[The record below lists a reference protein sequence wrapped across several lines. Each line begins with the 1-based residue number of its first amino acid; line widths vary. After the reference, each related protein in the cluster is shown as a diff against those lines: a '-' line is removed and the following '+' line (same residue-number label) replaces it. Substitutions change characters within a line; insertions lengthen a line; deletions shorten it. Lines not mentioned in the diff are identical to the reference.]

1 MVLEILSLSEA
12 EISAFKLSMVVG
24 FWSVFLSLPFGVFFG
39 WLLARYDFTGKS
51 ILDGFLHLPLVVPPV
66 VTGYLLLIIFGRR
79 SGLLGPWL
87 YDTFGLS
94 FAFNYKGAAL
104 ASAVV
109 AFPLMVRAIR
119 LSIESI
125 DLGLEQAAKTLGA
138 SPLRIFF
145 TITIPLAMPGI
156 ISGIVLAFARSLG
169 EFGATVTFVGNTY
182 GQTQTLPL
190 ALSSLLQVPGS
201 ELAAARLAV
210 ISLIIAFASLI
221 ISEYFARRA
230 KRYKQGGRI

>member
-1 MVLEILSLSEA
+1 MLEIFSLSQE
-12 EISAFKLSMVVG
+12 EISAVKLSMIVG

-39 WLLARYDFTGKS
+39 WLLARFEFFGKS

-66 VTGYLLLIIFGRR
+66 VTGYLLLILFGRR
-79 SGLLGPWL
+79 NGIFGPWL

-125 DLGLEQAAKTLGA
+125 DQNLEQAAKTLGA
-138 SPLRIFF
+138 GPFRVFF
-145 TITIPLAMPGI
+145 TITLPLAVPGI

-190 ALSSLLQVPGS
+190 ALSAVLQVPGS
-201 ELAAARLAV
+201 ELYAARLAI
-210 ISLIIAFASLI
+210 ISLVIAFGSLI

-230 KRYKQGGRI
+230 KRYKAGGKV

>member
-1 MVLEILSLSEA
+1 MLDIFSLSQE
-12 EISAFKLSMVVG
+12 EISAVKLSMIVG
-24 FWSVFLSLPFGVFFG
+24 FWSVFLSLPFGVIFG
-39 WLLARYDFTGKS
+39 WLLARFEFFGKS

-66 VTGYLLLIIFGRR
+66 VTGYLLLILFGRR
-79 SGLLGPWL
+79 NGVFGPWL
-87 YDTFGLS
+87 YETFGLS

-125 DLGLEQAAKTLGA
+125 DQNLEQAAKTLGA
-138 SPLRIFF
+138 GPFRVFF
-145 TITIPLAMPGI
+145 TITLPLAVPGI

-190 ALSSLLQVPGS
+190 ALSAVLQVPGS
-201 ELAAARLAV
+201 ELYAARLAI
-210 ISLIIAFASLI
+210 ISLIIAFGSLI

-230 KRYKQGGRI
+230 KRYKAGGRI

>member
-1 MVLEILSLSEA
+1 MDIFSLSQE
-12 EISAFKLSMVVG
+12 EISAVKLSMIVG

-39 WLLARYDFTGKS
+39 WLLARFEFFGKS

-66 VTGYLLLIIFGRR
+66 VTGYLLLILFGRR
-79 SGLLGPWL
+79 NGVFGPWL

-125 DLGLEQAAKTLGA
+125 DQNLEQAAKTLGA
-138 SPLRIFF
+138 GPFRVFF
-145 TITIPLAMPGI
+145 TITLPLAVPGI

-190 ALSSLLQVPGS
+190 ALSAVLQVPGS
-201 ELAAARLAV
+201 ELYAARLAI
-210 ISLIIAFASLI
+210 ISLIIAFGSLI

-230 KRYKQGGRI
+230 KRYKAGGRI

>member
-1 MVLEILSLSEA
+1 MDIFSLSQE
-12 EISAFKLSMVVG
+12 EISAVKLSMIVG

-39 WLLARYDFTGKS
+39 WLLARFEFFGKS

-66 VTGYLLLIIFGRR
+66 VTGYLLLILFGRR
-79 SGLLGPWL
+79 NGVFGPWL
-87 YDTFGLS
+87 YDTFGIS

-125 DLGLEQAAKTLGA
+125 DQNLEQAAKTLGA
-138 SPLRIFF
+138 GPFRVFF
-145 TITIPLAMPGI
+145 TITLPLAVPGI

-190 ALSSLLQVPGS
+190 ALSAVLQVPGS
-201 ELAAARLAV
+201 ELYAARLAI
-210 ISLIIAFASLI
+210 ISLIIAFGSLI

-230 KRYKQGGRI
+230 KRYKAGGRI

>member
-1 MVLEILSLSEA
+1 MEIFSLSEA
-12 EISAFKLSMVVG
+12 EISAIKLSMIVG
-24 FWSVFLSLPFGVFFG
+24 FWSVFLSLPFGIFFG
-39 WLLARYDFTGKS
+39 WLLARFDFIGKS

-66 VTGYLLLIIFGRR
+66 VTGYLLLILFGRR
-79 SGLLGPWL
+79 NGVFGPWF

-125 DLGLEQAAKTLGA
+125 DQGLEQAAKTLGA
-138 SPLRIFF
+138 NPLKVFF
-145 TITIPLAMPGI
+145 TITLPLSLPGI

-190 ALSSLLQVPGS
+190 ALSAVLQVPGS
-201 ELAAARLAV
+201 ELYAARLAI

-230 KRYKQGGRI
+230 KKYKLGGRI

>member
-1 MVLEILSLSEA
+1 MLEIFSLSQE
-12 EISAFKLSMVVG
+12 EISAVKLSMIVG

-39 WLLARYDFTGKS
+39 WLLARFEFFGKS

-66 VTGYLLLIIFGRR
+66 VTGYLLLILFGRR
-79 SGLLGPWL
+79 NGIFGPWL
-87 YDTFGLS
+87 YETFGLS

-125 DLGLEQAAKTLGA
+125 DQNLEQAAKTLGA
-138 SPLRIFF
+138 GPFRVFF
-145 TITIPLAMPGI
+145 TITLPLAVPGI

-190 ALSSLLQVPGS
+190 ALSAVLQVPGS
-201 ELAAARLAV
+201 ELYAARLAI
-210 ISLIIAFASLI
+210 ISLIIAFGSLI

-230 KRYKQGGRI
+230 KRYKAGGRI

>member
-1 MVLEILSLSEA
+1 MLEIFSLSQE
-12 EISAFKLSMVVG
+12 EISAVKLSMIVG

-39 WLLARYDFTGKS
+39 WLLARFEFFGKS

-66 VTGYLLLIIFGRR
+66 VTGYLLLILFGRR
-79 SGLLGPWL
+79 NGIFGPWL
-87 YDTFGLS
+87 YETFGLS

-125 DLGLEQAAKTLGA
+125 DQNLEQAAKTLGA
-138 SPLRIFF
+138 GPFRVFF
-145 TITIPLAMPGI
+145 TITLPLAVPGI

-190 ALSSLLQVPGS
+190 ALSAVLQVPGS
-201 ELAAARLAV
+201 ELYAARLAI
-210 ISLIIAFASLI
+210 ISLIIAFGSLI
-221 ISEYFARRA
+221 ISEYFSAI
-230 KRYKQGGRI
+230 KSRILFGK

>member
-1 MVLEILSLSEA
+1 MLDIFSLGQE
-12 EISAFKLSMVVG
+12 EISAVKLSMIVG

-39 WLLARYDFTGKS
+39 WLLARFEFFGKS

-66 VTGYLLLIIFGRR
+66 VTGYLLLILFGRR
-79 SGLLGPWL
+79 NGVFGPWL
-87 YDTFGLS
+87 YETFGLS

-125 DLGLEQAAKTLGA
+125 DQNLEQAAKTLGA
-138 SPLRIFF
+138 GPFRVFF
-145 TITIPLAMPGI
+145 TITLPLAVPGI

-190 ALSSLLQVPGS
+190 ALSAVLQVPGS
-201 ELAAARLAV
+201 ELYAARLAI
-210 ISLIIAFASLI
+210 ISLIIAFGSLI

-230 KRYKQGGRI
+230 KRYKADGKV

>member
-1 MVLEILSLSEA
+1 MLDIFSLSQE
-12 EISAFKLSMVVG
+12 EISAVKLSMIVG

-39 WLLARYDFTGKS
+39 WLLARYDFLGKS

-66 VTGYLLLIIFGRR
+66 VTGYILLILFGRR
-79 SGLLGPWL
+79 NGVFGPWL
-87 YDTFGLS
+87 YETFGLS

-125 DLGLEQAAKTLGA
+125 DQNLEQAAKTLGA
-138 SPLRIFF
+138 GPFRVFF
-145 TITIPLAMPGI
+145 TITLPLAVPGI

-190 ALSSLLQVPGS
+190 ALSAVLQVPGS
-201 ELAAARLAV
+201 ELYAARLAI
-210 ISLIIAFASLI
+210 ISLIIAFGSLI

-230 KRYKQGGRI
+230 KRYKAGGRI

>member
-1 MVLEILSLSEA
+1 MDIFSLSQE
-12 EISAFKLSMVVG
+12 EISAVKLSMIVG
-24 FWSVFLSLPFGVFFG
+24 FWSVFLSLPLGVFFG
-39 WLLARYDFTGKS
+39 WLLARFEFFGKS

-66 VTGYLLLIIFGRR
+66 VTGYLLLILFGRR
-79 SGLLGPWL
+79 NGVFGPWL
-87 YDTFGLS
+87 YETFGLS

-125 DLGLEQAAKTLGA
+125 DQNLEQAAKTLGA
-138 SPLRIFF
+138 GPFRVFF
-145 TITIPLAMPGI
+145 TITLPLAVPGI

-190 ALSSLLQVPGS
+190 ALSAVLQVPGS
-201 ELAAARLAV
+201 ELYAARLAI
-210 ISLIIAFASLI
+210 ISLIIAFGSLI

-230 KRYKQGGRI
+230 KRYKAGGRI

>member
-1 MVLEILSLSEA
+1 MLEIFSLSQE
-12 EISAFKLSMVVG
+12 EISAVKLSMIVG

-39 WLLARYDFTGKS
+39 WLLARFEFFGKS

-66 VTGYLLLIIFGRR
+66 VTGYLLLILFGRR
-79 SGLLGPWL
+79 NGVFGPWL
-87 YDTFGLS
+87 YETFGLS

-125 DLGLEQAAKTLGA
+125 DQNLEQAAKTLGA
-138 SPLRIFF
+138 GPFRVFF
-145 TITIPLAMPGI
+145 TITLPLAVPGI

-190 ALSSLLQVPGS
+190 ALSAVLQVPGS
-201 ELAAARLAV
+201 ELYAARLAI
-210 ISLIIAFASLI
+210 ISLIIAFGSLI

-230 KRYKQGGRI
+230 KRYKADGKV

>member
-1 MVLEILSLSEA
+1 MLEFFILSEA
-12 EISAFKLSMVVG
+12 ELSAVKLSMIVA
-24 FWSVFLSLPFGVFFG
+24 FWSISASLPFGIFFG
-39 WLLARYDFTGKS
+39 WLLARYDFFGKS

-66 VTGYLLLIIFGRR
+66 VTGYLLLILFGRR
-79 SGLLGPWL
+79 NGIFGPWL

-94 FAFNYKGAAL
+94 FAFNWKGAAL
-104 ASAVV
+104 ASAVM

-138 SPLRIFF
+138 SQIRIFF
-145 TITIPLAMPGI
+145 TITLPLALPGI

-169 EFGATVTFVGNTY
+169 EFGATVTFVGNTQ

-190 ALSSLLQVPGS
+190 ALSAILQVPES
-201 ELAAARLAV
+201 ELYAARLA
-210 ISLIIAFASLI
+210 IMSLTIAFCSLIL
-221 ISEYFARRA
+221 SEYFARRA
-230 KRYKQGGRI
+230 KKYKYTGRV

>member
-1 MVLEILSLSEA
+1 MDIFSLSQE
-12 EISAFKLSMVVG
+12 EISAVKLSMIVG

-39 WLLARYDFTGKS
+39 WLLARFEFFGKS

-66 VTGYLLLIIFGRR
+66 VTGYLLLILFGRR
-79 SGLLGPWL
+79 NGVFGPWL
-87 YDTFGLS
+87 YETFGLS

-125 DLGLEQAAKTLGA
+125 DQNLEQAAKTLGA
-138 SPLRIFF
+138 GPFRVFF
-145 TITIPLAMPGI
+145 TITLPLAVPGI

-190 ALSSLLQVPGS
+190 ALSAVLQVPES
-201 ELAAARLAV
+201 ELYAARLAI
-210 ISLIIAFASLI
+210 ISLIIAFGSLI

-230 KRYKQGGRI
+230 KRYKAGGRI

>member
-1 MVLEILSLSEA
+1 MLDIFSLSQE
-12 EISAFKLSMVVG
+12 EISAVKLSMIVG

-39 WLLARYDFTGKS
+39 WLLARFEFFGKS

-66 VTGYLLLIIFGRR
+66 VTGYLLLILFGRR
-79 SGLLGPWL
+79 NGVFGPWL
-87 YDTFGLS
+87 YETFGLS

-125 DLGLEQAAKTLGA
+125 DQNLEQAAKTLGA
-138 SPLRIFF
+138 GPFRVFF
-145 TITIPLAMPGI
+145 TITLPLAVPGI

-190 ALSSLLQVPGS
+190 ALSAVLQVPGS
-201 ELAAARLAV
+201 ELYAARLAI
-210 ISLIIAFASLI
+210 ISLIIAFGSLI

-230 KRYKQGGRI
+230 KRYKAGGRI

>member
-1 MVLEILSLSEA
+1 MLDIFSLSQE
-12 EISAFKLSMVVG
+12 EISAVKLSMIVG

-39 WLLARYDFTGKS
+39 WLLARFEFFGKS

-66 VTGYLLLIIFGRR
+66 VTGYLLLILFGRR
-79 SGLLGPWL
+79 NGVFGPWL
-87 YDTFGLS
+87 YDTFGIS
-94 FAFNYKGAAL
+94 FAFNWKGAAL

-138 SPLRIFF
+138 GQLKIFF
-145 TITIPLAMPGI
+145 TITLPLALPGI

-169 EFGATVTFVGNTY
+169 EFGATVTFVGNTQ
-182 GQTQTLPL
+182 GATQTLPL
-190 ALSSLLQVPGS
+190 ALSAVLQVPDS
-201 ELAAARLAV
+201 EFYAARLAV
-210 ISLIIAFASLI
+210 ISLIIAFGSLI
-221 ISEYFARRA
+221 VSEYFARRS
-230 KRYKQGGRI
+230 KKYKQSGRV

>member
-1 MVLEILSLSEA
+1 MLEIFSLSQE
-12 EISAFKLSMVVG
+12 EISAVKLSMIVG

-39 WLLARYDFTGKS
+39 WLLARFEFFGKS

-66 VTGYLLLIIFGRR
+66 VTGYLLLILFGRR
-79 SGLLGPWL
+79 NGVFGPWL
-87 YDTFGLS
+87 YETFGLS

-125 DLGLEQAAKTLGA
+125 DQNLEQAAKTLGA
-138 SPLRIFF
+138 GPFRVFF
-145 TITIPLAMPGI
+145 TITLPLAVPGI

-190 ALSSLLQVPGS
+190 ALSAVLQVPGS
-201 ELAAARLAV
+201 ELYAARLAI
-210 ISLIIAFASLI
+210 ISLIIAFGSLI

-230 KRYKQGGRI
+230 KRYKAGGRI

>member
-1 MVLEILSLSEA
+1 MLDIFSLSQE
-12 EISAFKLSMVVG
+12 EISAVKLSMIVG

-39 WLLARYDFTGKS
+39 WLLARFEFFGKS

-66 VTGYLLLIIFGRR
+66 VTGYLLLILFGRR
-79 SGLLGPWL
+79 NGVFGPWL
-87 YDTFGLS
+87 YETFGLS

-125 DLGLEQAAKTLGA
+125 DQNLEQAAKTLGA
-138 SPLRIFF
+138 GPFRVFF
-145 TITIPLAMPGI
+145 TITLPLAVPGI

-190 ALSSLLQVPGS
+190 ALSAVLQVPGS
-201 ELAAARLAV
+201 ELYAARLAI
-210 ISLIIAFASLI
+210 ISLIIAFGSLI
-221 ISEYFARRA
+221 ISEYFARCA
-230 KRYKQGGRI
+230 KRYKAGGRI

>member
-1 MVLEILSLSEA
+1 MDIFSLSQE
-12 EISAFKLSMVVG
+12 EISAVKLSMIVG

-39 WLLARYDFTGKS
+39 WLLARFEFFGKS

-66 VTGYLLLIIFGRR
+66 VTGYLLLILFGRR
-79 SGLLGPWL
+79 NGVFGPCL
-87 YDTFGLS
+87 YETFGLS

-125 DLGLEQAAKTLGA
+125 DQNLEQAAKTLGA
-138 SPLRIFF
+138 GPFRVFF
-145 TITIPLAMPGI
+145 TITLPLAVPGI

-190 ALSSLLQVPGS
+190 ALSAVLQVPGS
-201 ELAAARLAV
+201 ELYAARLAI
-210 ISLIIAFASLI
+210 ISLIIAFGSLI

-230 KRYKQGGRI
+230 KRYKAGGRI

>member
-1 MVLEILSLSEA
+1 MEIFSLSEA
-12 EISAFKLSMVVG
+12 EISAIKLSMIVG
-24 FWSVFLSLPFGVFFG
+24 FWSVFLSLPFGIFFG
-39 WLLARYDFTGKS
+39 WLLARYDFIGKS

-66 VTGYLLLIIFGRR
+66 VTGYLLLILFGRR
-79 SGLLGPWL
+79 NGVFGHWL
-87 YDTFGLS
+87 YDTFGIS

-125 DLGLEQAAKTLGA
+125 DQGLEQAAKTLGA
-138 SPLRIFF
+138 NPLKVFF
-145 TITIPLAMPGI
+145 TITLPLSLPGI

-190 ALSSLLQVPGS
+190 ALSAVLQVPGS
-201 ELAAARLAV
+201 ELYAARLAI
-210 ISLIIAFASLI
+210 ISLVIAFASLI

-230 KRYKQGGRI
+230 KKYKLGGRI

>member
-1 MVLEILSLSEA
+1 MLEIFTLSDAELSA
-12 EISAFKLSMVVG
+12 VKLSIVVG
-24 FWSVFLSLPFGVFFG
+24 FWSVMASLPFGVFFG

-66 VTGYLLLIIFGRR
+66 VTGYLLLIFFGRR
-79 SGLLGPWL
+79 NGIFGPWL
-87 YDTFGLS
+87 YDTFGIS
-94 FAFNYKGAAL
+94 FAFNWKGAAL

-138 SPLRIFF
+138 SQMRIFF
-145 TITIPLAMPGI
+145 TITLPLALPGI

-169 EFGATVTFVGNTY
+169 EFGATVTFVGNTQ
-182 GQTQTLPL
+182 GATQTLPL
-190 ALSSLLQVPGS
+190 ALSAVLQVPDS
-201 ELAAARLAV
+201 EFYAARLAV
-210 ISLIIAFASLI
+210 ISLIIAFGSLI
-221 ISEYFARRA
+221 VSEYFARRS
-230 KRYKQGGRI
+230 KKYKHSGRI

>member
-1 MVLEILSLSEA
+1 MEIFSLSEA
-12 EISAFKLSMVVG
+12 EISAIKLSMIVG
-24 FWSVFLSLPFGVFFG
+24 FWSVFLSLPFGIFFG
-39 WLLARYDFTGKS
+39 WLLARFDFIGKS

-66 VTGYLLLIIFGRR
+66 VTGYLLLILFGRR
-79 SGLLGPWL
+79 NGVFGPWL

-125 DLGLEQAAKTLGA
+125 DQGLEQAAKTLGA
-138 SPLRIFF
+138 NPLKVFF
-145 TITIPLAMPGI
+145 TITLPLSLPGI

-190 ALSSLLQVPGS
+190 ALSAVLQVPGS
-201 ELAAARLAV
+201 ELYAARLAI
-210 ISLIIAFASLI
+210 ISLVIAFASLI

-230 KRYKQGGRI
+230 KKYKLGGRI